1 MEIIDNRN
9 DLIKSFDKNLK
20 IMEIGVFKGEF
31 SKFIFNEIEPAEL
44 HLADLFEG
52 PMCSGDK
59 DGNDIVWTDL
69 DQEYNNLISY
79 FQNENNVFLHK
90 GFSNEILS
98 KFEDEYFD
106 VIYIDGDH
114 SYDGVKS
121 DLKISYDKIKK
132 GGFICGHDYTE
143 VLFEGVVRAVNEFC
157 IEKEL
162 EIKYLTND
170 GCPSFL
176 IVKK

>member
-9 DLIKSFDKNLK
+9 NLIKSFDKNLK

-31 SKFIFNEIEPAEL
+31 SKFIFDEIEPAEL
-44 HLADLFEG
+44 HLVDLFEG
-52 PMCSGDK
+52 QMCSGDK

-69 DQEYNNLISY
+69 SHEYENLKSY
-79 FQNENNVFLHK
+79 FNGKNVFLHK
-90 GFSNEILS
+90 GFSNDILS
-98 KFEDEYFD
+98 KFEDGYFD
-106 VIYIDGDH
+106 IIYIDGDH
-114 SYDGVKS
+114 SYEGVKS
-121 DLKISYDKIKK
+121 DLKISYDKIKN
-132 GGFICGHDYTE
+132 GGFICGHDYTRA
-143 VLFEGVVRAVNEFC
+143 LFEGVVRAVDEFC
-157 IEKEL
+157 IEKSL